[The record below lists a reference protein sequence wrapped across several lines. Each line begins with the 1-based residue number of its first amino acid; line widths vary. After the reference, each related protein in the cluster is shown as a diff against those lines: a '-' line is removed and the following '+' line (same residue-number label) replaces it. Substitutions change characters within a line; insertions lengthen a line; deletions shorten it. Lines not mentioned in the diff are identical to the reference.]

1 MIKKLLIV
9 LAMIIPIAGCSRGD
23 GWNQTKLRQAI
34 VEEMKTTEI
43 VRYPDNDYKF
53 IVRTPDGAVWFVEMM
68 GTKAEITA
76 KALLFPAK

>member
-34 VEEMKTTEI
+34 VDEMNTTEI